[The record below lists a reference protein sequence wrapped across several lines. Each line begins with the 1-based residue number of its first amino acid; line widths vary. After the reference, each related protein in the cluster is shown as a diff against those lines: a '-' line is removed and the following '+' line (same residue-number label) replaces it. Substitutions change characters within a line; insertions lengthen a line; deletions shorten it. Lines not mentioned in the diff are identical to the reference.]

1 MPAIRAVPHAFLFWM
16 LVSGMALAADES
28 APVAPAQIPLPADA
42 VAPMATPVA
51 VATGTLVPV
60 PAGTELAF
68 EMVESLSSKTSQRGD
83 RFSLK
88 LTEPLTLDGQLLVPA
103 GTLAVG
109 EVVHADR
116 AKAGGQPGELVLA
129 ARYLDWDGRQLP
141 LKAFRAGL
149 GRNRT
154 DTAMGVMIA
163 AGVAGFL
170 VRGGQ
175 IEIAAGSP
183 ITATLREAI
192 ELPALAQDAT
202 TEPATA
208 AADGESA
215 TPAAPAAPATAEAS
229 AANEATATPVATAP
243 PEAPATT
250 NTNDTIPGETEE

>member
-1 MPAIRAVPHAFLFWM
+1 MPAIRPAPLVFLSWM
-16 LVSGMALAADES
+16 LASGVALAADGS
-28 APVAPAQIPLPADA
+28 TTAAPTQIPPPANAAAPEAAPATAADRL
-42 VAPMATPVA
+42 VA
-51 VATGTLVPV
+51 V

-68 EMVESLSSKTSQRGD
+68 EMVDSLSSKTSQRGD
-83 RFSLK
+83 RFALK

-116 AKAGGQPGELVLA
+116 AKAGGQAGELVLA

-141 LKAFRAGL
+141 LKAFRTGL

-154 DTAMGVMIA
+154 DTAMGVMVA

-183 ITATLREAI
+183 ITATLREAV
-192 ELPALAQDAT
+192 ELPVLAPVVT
-202 TEPATA
+202 TEPATTE
-208 AADGESA
+208 ADGESA
-215 TPAAPAAPATAEAS
+215 ATAVPEATPETEAAEAAELPAAAEA
-229 AANEATATPVATAP
+229 AAT
-243 PEAPATT
+243 PATT
-250 NTNDTIPGETEE
+250 DTNDTIPGETEE